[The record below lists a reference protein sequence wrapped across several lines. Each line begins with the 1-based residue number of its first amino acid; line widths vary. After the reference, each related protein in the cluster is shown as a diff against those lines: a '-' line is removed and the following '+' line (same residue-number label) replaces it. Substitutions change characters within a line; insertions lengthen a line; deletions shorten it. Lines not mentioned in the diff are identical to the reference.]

1 MVMTGC
7 QVLPRFPVSTTPVHN
22 LFLFVGDLL
31 SMVCIT
37 FFFPSDRSSLN
48 RNLCVVLVA
57 RWVCAFRFCGFLPC
71 DRCLT
76 MTTTPQVVREK
87 VWSAAREARA
97 ARGEDEDEEDGE
109 GVIIITIIVAIVLS
123 FWNIKRTDGKQE

>member
-1 MVMTGC
+1 
-7 QVLPRFPVSTTPVHN
+7 
-22 LFLFVGDLL
+22 
-31 SMVCIT
+31 
-37 FFFPSDRSSLN
+37 
-48 RNLCVVLVA
+48 
-57 RWVCAFRFCGFLPC
+57 
-71 DRCLT
+71 

-109 GVIIITIIVAIVLS
+109 GIIIITVTIAIVLS